1 MVIHYI
7 LSDAFVRRWS
17 WTGTVFWTLCECVIW
32 TKCFRYFHSKLVYN
46 NYVWTPMYLW
56 RELLCNLW
64 WWPLNL
70 LRSWLVCKLVWN
82 PSWFHWLPG
91 YTGLSL
97 LNCLLGG
104 WFSYLISYNW
114 SVLLQLASEHGLACL
129 LFTSVFKKNVFE
141 KRDLQTKSVPVVIC
155 FMPSKDSKWLN

>member
-1 MVIHYI
+1 
-7 LSDAFVRRWS
+7 
-17 WTGTVFWTLCECVIW
+17 
-32 TKCFRYFHSKLVYN
+32 
-46 NYVWTPMYLW
+46 MYLR

-82 PSWFHWLPG
+82 LSWFHGLPG
-91 YTGLSL
+91 YTDLSL
-97 LNCLLGG
+97 LNRLLSG

-129 LFTSVFKKNVFE
+129 LFISIFKTKLCLKNVIF
-141 KRDLQTKSVPVVIC
+141 KLKVCQWSYPLCPV
-155 FMPSKDSKWLN
+155 KDSRWPIDVLTWGSCTIFLFRCSYSVLLYECHLIEW